1 MVHFIEYWDIQKR
14 RHYNVVGVVG
24 TCIDLDIKSA
34 YTEMLLAHHPDKNGN
49 ASTTINSIQE
59 AYKTLIDPELRDQ
72 YDDSLKRSIQRQGFN
87 ITGDGLDIYCLD
99 DFEMEEEEECKWLKD
114 CPRCQFPK
122 SIKFKESDL
131 IENGTEDGDNGF
143 DIIVQ
148 CESCSLWI
156 KVKYY
161 EINEED
167 DE

>member
-1 MVHFIEYWDIQKR
+1 MDPYIEDRDIQKR
-14 RHYNVVGVVG
+14 SHYEVLGVVL
-24 TCIDLDIKSA
+24 TCSDLDIKSA
-34 YTEMLLAHHPDKNGN
+34 YKEMLLAHHPDKKGN

-87 ITGDGLDIYCLD
+87 ITGDGLDIYSLD

-122 SIKFKESDL
+122 SIKFNESDL

-143 DIIVQ
+143 EIIVQ

>member
-1 MVHFIEYWDIQKR
+1 MDPYIEDRDIQKR
-14 RHYNVVGVVG
+14 SHYKVLGVVP
-24 TCIDLDIKSA
+24 TCNDLDIKSA
-34 YTEMLLAHHPDKNGN
+34 YKEMLLAHHPDKKGN

-114 CPRCQFPK
+114 CPRCQFSK